1 MGLFILG
8 QGLDLTS
15 LFQGLE
21 KFDSLCI
28 RNLIVKL
35 GVLIFIF
42 IFIKN
47 ENDYWKYVLI
57 MAGSHLLSSLI
68 MFPVAFKNLDKPT
81 LHLFNP
87 KVYIKELIL
96 FGLPNIFC
104 TFIVT
109 FPKTI
114 LGVIIKDVHISGYY
128 ESAYKLINLIT
139 VIVTSANTIMMSR
152 MAYLFTTNNEE
163 DINILTRKTF
173 SLFALISLPCI
184 FGLIGIN
191 KYFTPAFFGEEYTS
205 SVSMIYILAPGI
217 FFSSFSD
224 LVVLSLCFVPR
235 GHFWK
240 RTIIY
245 FCIDLF
251 ECICVPICV
260 KFLKGNGAALG
271 LLLTQIATALTCF
284 FF

>member
-1 MGLFILG
+1 
-8 QGLDLTS
+8 
-15 LFQGLE
+15 
-21 KFDSLCI
+21 
-28 RNLIVKL
+28 
-35 GVLIFIF
+35 
-42 IFIKN
+42 
-47 ENDYWKYVLI
+47 
-57 MAGSHLLSSLI
+57 
-68 MFPVAFKNLDKPT
+68 
-81 LHLFNP
+81 
-87 KVYIKELIL
+87 
-96 FGLPNIFC
+96 
-104 TFIVT
+104 
-109 FPKTI
+109 
-114 LGVIIKDVHISGYY
+114 
-128 ESAYKLINLIT
+128 
-139 VIVTSANTIMMSR
+139 MSR

-184 FGLIGIN
+184 FVLIGIN

-205 SVSMIYILAPGI
+205 SVSMIYILALGI

-260 KFLKGNGAALG
+260 RFLKGNGAALG

-284 FF
+284 LFSRKEVDYKLFVKPFFKCLLASIIMFGCIFGLGFLLQNKIGYLYISIIQVIVGIIIYGVLVILFKEELVMSYINKIFKKKA